1 MAWWP
6 VIKIFWALLA
16 LAIAAMAMILFAR
29 ARGVLTW
36 KKSLKAELSALEQM
50 RTTVSES
57 GRQALDIIQTRC
69 RDIINTHSPEVMSL
83 GDLPGYIQSIAACF
97 HPQSSR
103 PELQITVG
111 AFLQSLEK
119 SLERFDRILRRPGFR
134 RLRSANIRSIKS
146 TRRRYLRLTN
156 SRIFAGYLRYRKRI
170 QALAKLRLLLFFDPL
185 MGLAYLSNR
194 LTILMLVKYLL
205 VDFYLYFGR
214 LTLEAFEAPDRFIDK
229 NEMTREELEETI
241 EELDAIRE
249 PETLPQDPQ
258 IREIRDRLVG
268 LSSILTSD
276 PSFADWKTSVREA
289 AAVIARK
296 HFPDSQMPVEEAA
309 VGPLLERCR
318 AWLDTLAK
326 GEEYLISRRFYQ
338 MRLDTL
344 YRAKGFSNILLPG
357 ILKQFLKR
365 AYLSAGWLRWP
376 LKVYRWTKKSSPW
389 VVAIEVGWMAVRKA
403 SLAHLYGKTFDRAC
417 RELEIVYRASRGLK
431 EKR

>member
-16 LAIAAMAMILFAR
+16 LTIAATAMILFVR

-50 RTTVSES
+50 RATISDA

-69 RDIINTHSPEVMSL
+69 SDIINSQSPEMTVL
-83 GDLPGYIQSIAACF
+83 GDLPEYIQSIAACF
-97 HPQSSR
+97 HPRSSR

-119 SLERFDRILRRPGFR
+119 SLARFDGILQRPGFR
-134 RLRSANIRSIKS
+134 RLRGANIRSIKA
-146 TRRRYLRLTN
+146 TRQKYLRLTN
-156 SRIFAGYLRYRKRI
+156 SRIFAGYLRYRKRV
-170 QALAKLRLLLFFDPL
+170 QALAKLRLLLYFDPL

-205 VDFYLYFGR
+205 VDFYIYFGR
-214 LTLEAFEAPDRFIDK
+214 LTLVAFEDPGRIIDE

-241 EELDAIRE
+241 EELHAIRE
-249 PETLPQDPQ
+249 PQTLPLDP
-258 IREIRDRLVG
+258 EIRKIRNQLVG
-268 LSSILTSD
+268 ISSILASD
-276 PSFADWKTSVREA
+276 PSFADWKTAVREA

-296 HFPDSQMPVEEAA
+296 HFPDSHKPVDEAA

-318 AWLDTLAK
+318 AWIETLAK

-338 MRLDTL
+338 MRLETL
-344 YRAKGFSNILLPG
+344 YRAKNFSNILLPG
-357 ILKQFLKR
+357 VLRGFLKR
-365 AYLSAGWLRWP
+365 AYLGAGWLRWP
-376 LKVYRWTKKSSPW
+376 LQVYRWTKKRSPW
-389 VVAIEVGWMAVRKA
+389 VVAFEVGWMAVRKA
-403 SLAHLYGKTFDRAC
+403 SLAHLYGKSFDRAC
-417 RELEIVYRASRGLK
+417 RELEIVYGASRKLRD
-431 EKR
+431 KR